1 MLIADCSQENNNSS
15 SNIVPDPAQCRVT
28 IECAKDSNQLEE
40 DKDSFRNTIKT
51 EMDLTKLLLSSP
63 SFLNCAE
70 ELYDCNINQPMCFQF
85 NGLESGTVNTRLFL
99 DCAHELMTRKS
110 GHRECAGHSLLRTY
124 MWGPKVS
131 ISMDQLVEELIDEIE
146 NLRSYNKS
154 GDGVLPTDGLY
165 TILGKDLT
173 CKRRLVNGVWDLGW
187 VNGHS
192 MEDAKQVIVE
202 VERHVLSCLI
212 EEVISEFKV

>member
-1 MLIADCSQENNNSS
+1 MLIADCSQENNNSA

-40 DKDSFRNTIKT
+40 DKDSIRNTIKT
-51 EMDLTKLLLSSP
+51 EMDLTRLLLSSP
-63 SFLNCAE
+63 SFFNCAE

-99 DCAHELMTRKS
+99 DCAHELVTRKS
-110 GHRECAGHSLLRTY
+110 CHRECVGHSLLWTY
-124 MWGPKVS
+124 MWGRKVS
-131 ISMDQLVEELIDEIE
+131 ISIDQLVDELIDEIE
-146 NLRSYNKS
+146 NLRSYNKT

-165 TILGKDLT
+165 TILGKDLR

-192 MEDAKQVIVE
+192 MEDVEQVIVQ
-202 VERHVLSCLI
+202 VEKHVLSCLI
-212 EEVISEFKV
+212 EEVISDFKV